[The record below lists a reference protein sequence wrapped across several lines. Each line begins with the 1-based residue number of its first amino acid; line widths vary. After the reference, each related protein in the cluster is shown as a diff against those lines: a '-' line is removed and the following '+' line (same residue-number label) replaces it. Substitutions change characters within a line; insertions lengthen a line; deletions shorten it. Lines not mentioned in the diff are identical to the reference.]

1 MTKKT
6 TAAAAAGKPAGN
18 GLPSWLA
25 YIARKK
31 YLYIM
36 LIPCVVYFFI
46 FNYIPMYGVLIAF
59 KDFNF
64 KLGILGSPWIGF
76 ENFEYMFGLSDFYEV
91 LRNSIV
97 LSVLRMIFTFPFP
110 IILALLMNDIA
121 IPKYQKT
128 VQTIIYLPHF
138 VSWVVI
144 GGILVNFLSP
154 TNGAVNNIIK
164 SMGGEP
170 IFFLGDPK
178 YFRTLVVLT
187 SIWKDSGW
195 GTIIYLAAITSI
207 PAELYEASTM
217 DGANKLQNLW
227 YVTLPSIKSTV
238 VIMFI
243 LQMGRIMSNGFEQV
257 YILQN
262 TRNLSVSDVFETY
275 TYRVGMVGG
284 RYSFA
289 TTVGLFT
296 SVVSIIFLLASNKL
310 ANALGEEGIW

>member
-6 TAAAAAGKPAGN
+6 KKTAAANAAPAKS
-18 GLPSWLA
+18 LPKWLL
-25 YIARKK
+25 YLSRKK

-36 LIPCVVYFFI
+36 LIPCIVYFII
-46 FNYIPMYGVLIAF
+46 FNYVPMYGVLIAF

-76 ENFEYMFGLSDFYEV
+76 ENFEYMFGLSDFYRV

-97 LSVLRMIFTFPFP
+97 LSALRLVFTFPFP

-170 IFFLGDPK
+170 IFFLGDPQ
-178 YFRTLVVLT
+178 YFRTLTVLT

-257 YILQN
+257 FILQN

>member
-1 MTKKT
+1 MTKKN
-6 TAAAAAGKPAGN
+6 AAANAAPAKS
-18 GLPSWLA
+18 LPKWLL
-25 YIARKK
+25 YLSRKK

-36 LIPCVVYFFI
+36 LIPCIIYFII
-46 FNYIPMYGVLIAF
+46 FNYVPMYGVLIAF

-76 ENFEYMFGLSDFYEV
+76 ENFEYMFGLSDFYRV

-97 LSVLRMIFTFPFP
+97 LSALRLVFTFPFP

-138 VSWVVI
+138 ISWVVI

-154 TNGAVNNIIK
+154 TNGVVNNVIK
-164 SMGGEP
+164 SMGGDA

-178 YFRTLVVLT
+178 YFRTLTVLT

-227 YVTLPSIKSTV
+227 YVTLPSIKSTI

>member
-1 MTKKT
+1 MTKKKI
-6 TAAAAAGKPAGN
+6 AASADPGKR
-18 GLPSWLA
+18 LPKWIVYLL
-25 YIARKK
+25 RKK

-36 LIPCVVYFFI
+36 LIPCIVYFLI
-46 FNYIPMYGVLIAF
+46 FNYVPMYGVLIAF

-64 KLGILGSPWIGF
+64 RLGILGSEWIGF
-76 ENFEYMFGLSDFYEV
+76 ENFRYMFGLSDFYRV
-91 LRNSIV
+91 FKNSII
-97 LSVLRMIFTFPFP
+97 LSALRLVFTFPFP
-110 IILALLMNDIA
+110 ILLALLMNDIA
-121 IPKYQKT
+121 MPKYQKT

-138 VSWVVI
+138 ISWVVI

-154 TNGAVNNIIK
+154 TNGVVNNIIK
-164 SMGGEP
+164 SMGGEA
-170 IFFLGDPK
+170 IFFLGDPQ
-178 YFRTLVVLT
+178 YFRPLIVIT

-207 PAELYEASTM
+207 PSELYEASTM

-227 YVTLPSIKSTV
+227 FVTLPSIKSTI
-238 VIMFI
+238 VIMLI

-296 SVVSIIFLLASNKL
+296 SVISVIFLLVSNKL
-310 ANALGEEGIW
+310 ANAMGEEGIW